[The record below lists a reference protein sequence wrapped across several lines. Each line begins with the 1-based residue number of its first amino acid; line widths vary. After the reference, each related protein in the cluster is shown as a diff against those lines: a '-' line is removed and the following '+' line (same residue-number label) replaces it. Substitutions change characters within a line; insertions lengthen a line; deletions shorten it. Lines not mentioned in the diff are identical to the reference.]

1 MTDSSG
7 MIIPEKWFKM
17 ILGKGNFDEFQ
28 ITLLSWAF
36 DKLKNDYTLGALFL
50 LMSDIDWG
58 LMPENIDAQ
67 GNVIAQPRVPALPD
81 EPAASD
87 GSAADDRRYDREIKT
102 RERIRAVRG
111 EIFEVTRTLKVLL
124 TNPSVVG
131 VFHAIALGAGDDM
144 AKLNDTPKN
153 IFGRLKEHLGTPDAD
168 TFHMWR
174 AVYRTP
180 AHHLPVSEWIQQ
192 DVLANTQLTK
202 YDEQLSARQRMNAFR
217 ECYRLSPA
225 VMTCWSDYCKATP
238 VLQDQN
244 LADILT
250 YVTLQ
255 EPNIKASLSKTDLG
269 LHAAARPSIAAT
281 GAAAVE
287 EDTVEQSYAAAAAP
301 ATHASAPVY
310 SQAQMDRAIAEAVSN
325 MRAAPADQQY
335 CWLHGYQGTHTGLG
349 CHFIKKGLPMRAK
362 RGDPRVELPPTM
374 VFDRPGCIMVEQAQE
389 AAGPYTHPKWP
400 GNTSKPGGKSRA

>member
-17 ILGKGNFDEFQ
+17 ILGKDNFDEFQ

-36 DKLKNDYTLGALFL
+36 DKLKNDYDLGALFL
-50 LMSDIDWG
+50 LLSDIDWAR
-58 LMPENIDAQ
+58 MAENIDAQ
-67 GNVIAQPRVPALPD
+67 GNVIPQPRVPALPD

-87 GSAADDRRYDREIKT
+87 GSAADDRRYDREVKT
-102 RERIRAVRG
+102 RERIRAVRR

-131 VFHAIALGAGDDM
+131 VFHTIALGAGDDM

-202 YDEQLSARQRMNAFR
+202 HGEQLSERQRMSAFR
-217 ECYRLSPA
+217 ECYKLSPA
-225 VMTCWSDYCKATP
+225 VMICWADYCKATP
-238 VLQDQN
+238 VLADQN
-244 LADILT
+244 LADFLT

-255 EPNIKASLSKTDLG
+255 EPNIKASMTKTDIG
-269 LHAAARPSIAAT
+269 LHAAARTSSAAT

-287 EDTVEQSYAAAAAP
+287 EATVEQSYAAAAAP
-301 ATHASAPVY
+301 ATHATAPLY

-325 MRAAPADQQY
+325 MRAAPADQKY
-335 CWLHGYQGTHTGLG
+335 CWLHGYQDTHIGLG
-349 CHFIKKGLPMRAK
+349 CHFIKKGLPLRAK

-400 GNTSKPGGKSRA
+400 GNTSKSGGKSRA